1 MSGPLLIFSSIFP
14 VCFRA
19 AAIVCFMSSESE
31 ITAETSSELLTRHE
45 PSRGA
50 GRRRRLFVKFSEY
63 FLPPLLFSEKCWPL
77 VSRAGLVI
85 CEISLSRQT
94 DNDRLARLPL
104 LLHHYHT
111 KTGDMGSPGWLD
123 WRGKLSSE
131 KIIWALS
138 AFLVR
143 AWNILTLLWASE
155 MRPGAS

>member
-1 MSGPLLIFSSIFP
+1 MSGPSLIFSSIFP

-77 VSRAGLVI
+77 VSQAGLGWLSVK
-85 CEISLSRQT
+85 SLYPGRLIMTGLRGCLSSYIIITPKLDTGWLELERQT
-94 DNDRLARLPL
+94 QFWENNLGSQCISCESLEYLNTPL
-104 LLHHYHT
+104 
-111 KTGDMGSPGWLD
+111 
-123 WRGKLSSE
+123 GK
-131 KIIWALS
+131 WDDT
-138 AFLVR
+138 
-143 AWNILTLLWASE
+143 WC
-155 MRPGAS
+155 